1 MIRLLHGTVHPCDE
15 LSLILMTNGVGY
27 QVYAPTDV
35 LIEQDEELTLHIYS
49 HIREDRFELYGFRTA
64 AEMAFFEKLLSI
76 NGVGPKM
83 ALAILCEPT
92 QVIQTAIDEGDVK
105 GLQRVKGV
113 GKKLAERII
122 LELKG
127 KLDWSSVGNPSRP
140 QKPKHEEAIQA
151 LESLGYK
158 RVHVSK
164 TLSEMDESI
173 TQTEEIVRWFLK
185 QG

>member
-1 MIRLLHGTVHPCDE
+1 MIRLLQGTVQPCDE
-15 LSLILMTNGVGY
+15 LSLILVTNGVGY

-49 HIREDRFELYGFRTA
+49 HIREDRFELYGFRTSK
-64 AEMAFFEKLLSI
+64 ELAFFEKLLSI

-92 QVIQTAIDEGDVK
+92 QLIQAAIDEGDVK
-105 GLQRVKGV
+105 GLQKVKGV

-127 KLDWSSVGNPSRP
+127 KLDWDQVGPSKASVKP
-140 QKPKHEEAIQA
+140 QHEEAIQA

-158 RVHVSK
+158 RTHVSK
-164 TLSEMDESI
+164 VLDGMEVEIKT
-173 TQTEEIVRWFLK
+173 TEQLVRWFLT
-185 QG
+185 Q